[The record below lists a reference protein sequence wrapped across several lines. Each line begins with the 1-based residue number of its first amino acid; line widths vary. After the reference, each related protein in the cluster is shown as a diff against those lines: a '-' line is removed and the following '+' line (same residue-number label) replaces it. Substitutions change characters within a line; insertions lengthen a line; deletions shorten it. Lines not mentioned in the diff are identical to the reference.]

1 MSGISH
7 QTSAISDQPSAVSL
21 QLAESAF
28 GSCAIKCLTP
38 RRSRASS
45 STVDT
50 VSSSGDC
57 NRGSPP
63 KWKKAVS
70 DHNKSLLGQRGLGRY
85 ARCVAAEVLLP
96 LPAKK
101 LRELAVALR
110 DEAERDWESFDKK
123 WDNRDEATHKTAARL
138 LKMNVDPPKSKR
150 KRKFNAKKNKS

>member
-1 MSGISH
+1 M
-7 QTSAISDQPSAVSL
+7 
-21 QLAESAF
+21 
-28 GSCAIKCLTP
+28 
-38 RRSRASS
+38 
-45 STVDT
+45 DT

-85 ARCVAAEVLLP
+85 AWCVAAEVLLP

-123 WDNRDEATHKTAARL
+123 WDDRDEATHDIADRL
-138 LKMNVDPPKSKR
+138 QKMIDDPPKSKP
-150 KRKFNAKKNKS
+150 KRKSKAKKKKS